1 MMRSTNKFG
10 NRSHAKTEE
19 LQKEINIRNRQLV
32 ELQEKYDALCMDSQK
47 KPPRGDEGEVKKLQ
61 LKVRDL
67 EAEREIERGKYQEQ
81 ENEFKRRIGNL

>member
-1 MMRSTNKFG
+1 MSKQKNFKRRLILGIGSWWNSRRSMMHCVWTPRRS
-10 NRSHAKTEE
+10 
-19 LQKEINIRNRQLV
+19 
-32 ELQEKYDALCMDSQK
+32 
-47 KPPRGDEGEVKKLQ
+47 PPRGDEGEVKKLQ